1 MSTKGSYATIT
12 TDRYDKEQRPFVCRV
27 QVGAGAYR
35 SREDEKL
42 ASGGSRD
49 ELKKWLADSGYEAV
63 VGKSNL
69 YVTFK
74 KEA

>member
-1 MSTKGSYATIT
+1 MSTKGSYVTIT

-27 QVGAGAYR
+27 QCGAGVYR

-49 ELKKWLADSGYEAV
+49 DLKRWLAQSGYEAV

-69 YVTFK
+69 YVSFK
-74 KEA
+74 EEA